1 MFTTAGSHHIAVLSY
16 TFIIA
21 GLKTSY
27 CSVHQIT
34 GVCYFKIPQLDL
46 FCFDFV
52 AAHLN
57 LGIVLSDMGLKEQA
71 VQVDMYDMFC
81 CL

>member
-1 MFTTAGSHHIAVLSY
+1 MTPNYTCRHLLFQDSTALY
-16 TFIIA
+16 
-21 GLKTSY
+21 
-27 CSVHQIT
+27 
-34 GVCYFKIPQLDL
+34 
-46 FCFDFV
+46 CFDFV